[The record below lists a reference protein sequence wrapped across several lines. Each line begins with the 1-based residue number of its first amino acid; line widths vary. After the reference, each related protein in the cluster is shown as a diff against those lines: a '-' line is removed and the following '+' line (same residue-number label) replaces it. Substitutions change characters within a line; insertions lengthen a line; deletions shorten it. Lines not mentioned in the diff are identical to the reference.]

1 MSEAPDEI
9 CPAYTALAM
18 GPGTLARAQ
27 ALHESLDEELEPELE
42 QSKVVPAAPG
52 RSHRT
57 GPRTVTEPAPP
68 PEIPSQ
74 IYVRVHEELSQY
86 VAPDVAEYVLDDA
99 LYQIGS
105 SRSIAGSLD
114 FREALVELVPERL
127 AALLPE
133 ERIEAVLWAL
143 EVALVDVHRTT
154 RP

>member
-27 ALHESLDEELEPELE
+27 ALHESLEDELEPQLE
-42 QSKVVPAAPG
+42 QSKVVPAG
-52 RSHRT
+52 RSRPT
-57 GPRTVTEPAPP
+57 GLRAVTEPAPP
-68 PEIPSQ
+68 PEAPSR

-86 VAPDVAEYVLDDA
+86 IAPEVAEYVLDEA
-99 LYQIGS
+99 LFQIGS

-133 ERIEAVLWAL
+133 GRVEAVLWAL
-143 EVALVDVHRTT
+143 EGALVDVHRTT